1 MTRNY
6 SEKSINSILDYIST
20 SQQVNEPSSY
30 LFSKMF
36 SVVAQYTLDPVCY
49 VIVFFPLSLILPPPL
64 CCPPSPASP
73 ASLSSSPCLPSLSL
87 LYLSFPFPFPSLCLF
102 PPPPPS
108 PPQSE
113 LLQWFYETTL
123 EALQDARND
132 RLWFK
137 TNTKVS
143 IFDICC

>member
-1 MTRNY
+1 VTRNY

-20 SQQVNEPSSY
+20 SQQVNEPSGC

-36 SVVAQYTLDPVCY
+36 SFVAQYTLDPVCY
-49 VIVFFPLSLILPPPL
+49 VIALSPLSLILPPPL
-64 CCPPSPASP
+64 PPF
-73 ASLSSSPCLPSLSL
+73 LPSLFSISPL
-87 LYLSFPFPFPSLCLF
+87 L
-102 PPPPPS
+102 PPL

-137 TNTKVS
+137 TNTKVKIS
-143 IFDICC
+143 HICCCCCSY